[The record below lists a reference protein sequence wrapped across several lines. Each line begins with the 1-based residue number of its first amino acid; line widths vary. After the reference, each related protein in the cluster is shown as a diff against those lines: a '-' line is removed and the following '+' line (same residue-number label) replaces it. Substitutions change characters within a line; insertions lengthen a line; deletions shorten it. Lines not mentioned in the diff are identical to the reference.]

1 MAGMDLEIFQKK
13 HNVFLKTLIIIRS
26 THMIHNPTILI
37 DGSSLNTIESYRIL
51 IDTFYYNITILLY
64 IVRRVYSL

>member
-1 MAGMDLEIFQKK
+1 
-13 HNVFLKTLIIIRS
+13 
-26 THMIHNPTILI
+26 MIHNPTILI
-37 DGSSLNTIESYRIL
+37 DGSGLNTIESYRIL